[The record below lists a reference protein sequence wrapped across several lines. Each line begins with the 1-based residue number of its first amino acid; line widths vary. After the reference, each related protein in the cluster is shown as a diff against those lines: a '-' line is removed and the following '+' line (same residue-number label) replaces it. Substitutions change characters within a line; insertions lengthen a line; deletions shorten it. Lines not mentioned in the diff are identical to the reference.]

1 MHPLTQLLLGLGP
14 AGLVA
19 AVLWLIHL
27 EDKKALVDERAD
39 HKATREELANV
50 NKQSKAEI
58 ADITERYADLATRA
72 AESMQHLSTLVGE
85 RLPSSKK

>member
-1 MHPLTQLLLGLGP
+1 MDPFIQLLISLGP

-19 AVLWLIHL
+19 AVLWVVHL
-27 EDKKALVDERAD
+27 EDKKALSEERVD
-39 HKATREELANV
+39 HKLTREELAAV

-58 ADITERYADLATRA
+58 ADITERYADMATRA

-85 RLPSSKK
+85 RMPNNKK